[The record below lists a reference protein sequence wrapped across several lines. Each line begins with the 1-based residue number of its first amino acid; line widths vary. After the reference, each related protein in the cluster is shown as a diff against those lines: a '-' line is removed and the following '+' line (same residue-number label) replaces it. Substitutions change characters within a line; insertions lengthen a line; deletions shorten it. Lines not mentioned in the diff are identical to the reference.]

1 MKRPHIT
8 ISIDTENSAFETD
21 LNNEVS
27 RILKRIADDLDNGK
41 DLSSYWPLMDINGNK
56 IGELKTE

>member
-1 MKRPHIT
+1 MKHPHIT

-27 RILKRIADDLDNGK
+27 RILKRIANDLDNGK
-41 DLSSYWPLMDINGNK
+41 DLNSFWPLMDINGNK
-56 IGELKTE
+56 VGELTIK

>member
-1 MKRPHIT
+1 MKSPHIT

-27 RILKRIADDLDNGK
+27 RILKRIANDLDNGK
-41 DLSSYWPLMDINGNK
+41 DLNSFWPLMDINGNK
-56 IGELKTE
+56 VGELTIK